1 MYSSLPGRGDGGAF
15 LIKEAFKPG
24 GLATAIGS
32 FPHQDPD
39 EALDLVFSTIPD
51 IPVWPQLP
59 NRVPEEKMLPQYS
72 EGLPGIV
79 WIPNENRL
87 FFDTEL
93 SSFDDSLVE
102 FFERYFAVADSTNLE
117 ALESFAISPD
127 YAAGFHAFL
136 DRLRTPTYQVR
147 TQYLKGQV
155 TGPITFGLGVSDQTG
170 RASYYNDS
178 LRQAIVKA
186 MGLKAK
192 WQINKLKEFSED
204 IIIFIDEPTLTS
216 FGSSA
221 LISLSR
227 EDVIRDLS
235 DVVETIQAAGALA
248 GVHCCGRTDWS
259 LLFGTNI
266 DILSLDAFDYGESL
280 FFYSDELVNF
290 LSRGGVIAWGI
301 VPTADK
307 VTSESVESLAFRL
320 DGLINK
326 GASPEFSYDDLLA
339 ASLITPSCG
348 AGSLSIDLSE
358 KVFHLLF
365 EVSNKIRSV

>member
-1 MYSSLPGRGDGGAF
+1 M
-15 LIKEAFKPG
+15 I
-24 GLATAIGS
+24 
-32 FPHQDPD
+32 
-39 EALDLVFSTIPD
+39 FSTIPD

-59 NRVPEEKMLPQYS
+59 NRAPEEKMLPQYI

-79 WIPNENRL
+79 WIADENRL
-87 FFDTEL
+87 FFNTE
-93 SSFDDSLVE
+93 SAGFDDALVE

-136 DRLRTPTYQVR
+136 KRLRTPNSQLR

-155 TGPITFGLGVSDQTG
+155 TGPITFGLGVTDQTG
-170 RASYYNDS
+170 RAAYYNDS
-178 LRQAIVKA
+178 LRQAIVKT

-192 WQINKLKEFSED
+192 WQISKLKEFSED
-204 IIIFIDEPTLTS
+204 IIIFIDEPSLVS

-221 LISLSR
+221 LISVSR
-227 EDVIRDLS
+227 EDVIRDLN
-235 DVVETIQAAGALA
+235 DVIETIQAAGALA

-259 LLFGTNI
+259 LLFGTKI
-266 DILSLDAFDYGESL
+266 DILSFDAFDYGESL
-280 FFYSDELVNF
+280 FLYPDELGDF
-290 LSRGGVIAWGI
+290 LRRGGVIAWGI

-307 VTSESVESLAFRL
+307 VASESIESLLFRL
-320 DGLINK
+320 EGLINK
-326 GASPEFSYDDLLA
+326 GTSVEFSADDVLA

-358 KVFHLLF
+358 KVFDLLSK
-365 EVSNKIRSV
+365 VSNKMKSS